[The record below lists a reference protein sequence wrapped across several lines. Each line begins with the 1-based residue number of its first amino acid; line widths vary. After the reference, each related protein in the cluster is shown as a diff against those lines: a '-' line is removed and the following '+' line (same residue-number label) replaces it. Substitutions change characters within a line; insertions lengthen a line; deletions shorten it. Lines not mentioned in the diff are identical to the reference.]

1 MIFDEVAGNVVSFLH
16 VLVSLVKGTHL
27 QIKHRYDASYLE
39 SEVADTN

>member
-1 MIFDEVAGNVVSFLH
+1 MIFDEVAGNAVSFLH
-16 VLVSLVKGTHL
+16 VLVPL